1 MMEMNGY
8 DGMDGNDGNGNGWN
22 KWVWIDRM
30 EMNGNE
36 MMVMVMECME

>member
-1 MMEMNGY
+1 MDMNGY

-22 KWVWIDRM
+22 KWIWIDRM
-30 EMNGNE
+30 EMNRNE